1 MPEALVDVIEN
12 TLRRHDDLLEIL
24 LMDRTKTT
32 KAKTHN
38 ILWATD
44 SYSGH
49 KPKDEISVLDITGPN
64 TFLIQPRISKSK
76 EEQKIRTK
84 EKAEVFTP
92 KRIVQEMNQQDER
105 KLETIRVRIETGNN
119 LWRGSFYRWSL

>member
-44 SYSGH
+44 S
-49 KPKDEISVLDITGPN
+49 
-64 TFLIQPRISKSK
+64 
-76 EEQKIRTK
+76 
-84 EKAEVFTP
+84 
-92 KRIVQEMNQQDER
+92 
-105 KLETIRVRIETGNN
+105 
-119 LWRGSFYRWSL
+119 